1 MNSFVRVLATFLL
14 TCMVSIQCLLWLSF
28 NTVSI
33 QSWLP
38 NQEQQTSIIVAKTA
52 APSAYTYAN
61 TTIEL
66 PKLTSETKEVE
77 GVVYSDRSLFSKRVS
92 FVI

>member
-1 MNSFVRVLATFLL
+1 
-14 TCMVSIQCLLWLSF
+14 MVSVQCLLWLSI
-28 NTVSI
+28 NAVSN
-33 QSWLP
+33 QSWVQ
-38 NQEQQTSIIVAKTA
+38 NQEQEISIIVAEIAT
-52 APSAYTYAN
+52 PTAYTYAN

-66 PKLTSETKEVE
+66 PKLTSVGEEVE